1 MLPCPSHI
9 PLPLFQMNEVC
20 FANRAIG
27 NLFFCWASCVP
38 DEDKSKRTEVGLWG
52 YRILHESN
60 FYSEQVASTRVSY
73 THTNFSRLVY
83 LVQTPSAAVF
93 SCLSPGCLYGS
104 PLLLPA
110 VCSRAHLFAQAFLIQ
125 SGKSSFRSWCRE
137 KNDRC
142 CWRCKPNQLIFSVWS
157 F

>member
-1 MLPCPSHI
+1 MLPCPSQI

-27 NLFFCWASCVP
+27 NLCFCWASCVP

-93 SCLSPGCLYGS
+93 SCLSLGLSVWKPPPAPCCVQQSPFVCSGFPDPKWEKLFPFLVQGKER
-104 PLLLPA
+104 PLLLALQAKPA
-110 VCSRAHLFAQAFLIQ
+110 YL
-125 SGKSSFRSWCRE
+125 
-137 KNDRC
+137 
-142 CWRCKPNQLIFSVWS
+142 
-157 F
+157 